1 MRQNPGLWAWLL
13 VGIWLVSPAW
23 GAPKTND
30 NAAFIRK
37 AQGMI
42 RQLTQ
47 EKAALQA
54 EKNAWQQEKAQLEKQ
69 LGQLEQTVT
78 ELKPLPGEVKRYK
91 SGLEHAHDQLSQ
103 EKQRFQTLLNKYNEL
118 AGQARKLIDD
128 NELLLN
134 VAQEREQWIS
144 TCSQRNRAL
153 LDVQQQ
159 LIDQYQDKSLWQRLI
174 ELEPITGIA
183 HVDTQNQ
190 AETYRYQLKSL
201 TMTPYPFNDETS
213 HAAQNAREG
222 F

>member
-1 MRQNPGLWAWLL
+1 MRLNPGLLTWLL
-13 VGIWLVSPAW
+13 LGFWLAAPAW

-42 RQLTQ
+42 RQLTE
-47 EKAALQA
+47 EKTALQA

-69 LGQLEQTVT
+69 LEQLEQTVT
-78 ELKPLPGEVKRYK
+78 ELKPLPGQVERYK

-103 EKQRFQTLLNKYNEL
+103 EKKRFQTLLNKYNGL

-134 VAQEREQWIS
+134 AVQEREQWAN
-144 TCSQRNRAL
+144 TCSQRNQQL
-153 LDVQQQ
+153 VDVQQK
-159 LIDQYQDKSLWQRLI
+159 LIDQYQDKSIWERLI
-174 ELEPITGIA
+174 ELEPVTGIA

-201 TMTPYPFNDETS
+201 KMTPYPFNNEAS
-213 HAAQNAREG
+213 HAAQNAREE